1 MRDGFRVQDNDVY
14 VYCDEGA
21 DSGAARPARINVV
34 YLHVFDGDGQ
44 PVWQLCRQM
53 GCPDF
58 CLVAVAPRNWDD
70 QMTPWP
76 APPVFRKGQPFGGH
90 ADRQLALLREQV
102 MPQVE
107 AMLAQRLAA
116 QTANAPALAS
126 AARQVASEQF
136 FLRTIAGYS
145 LAGLFATW
153 AAFNSDAFQQVA
165 SASGSL
171 WYPGFVDYACQHPLA
186 QSVERMYFSVGAD
199 EDKGKNHAMRT
210 VRTATER
217 IEAQVERLD
226 VRSTFQLNP
235 GNHFTDP
242 DGRMARGICWVLG
255 AKGHVGAG
263 EDAGAGEAAGADA
276 DAGIAAGDDAG
287 GFSC

>member
-1 MRDGFRVQDNDVY
+1 MRDSFQVQDNDVY
-14 VYCDEGA
+14 VYWDEAVEKNTLHAVA
-21 DSGAARPARINVV
+21 DSEDCSRTAVPTRINVV
-34 YLHVFDGDGQ
+34 YLHIFDGEGQ

-53 GCPDF
+53 GCSDF

-90 ADRQLALLREQV
+90 ADRQLALLQEQV
-102 MPQVE
+102 MPQTE
-107 AMLAQRLAA
+107 ALLALRLSARDAGGQDAA
-116 QTANAPALAS
+116 SQPS
-126 AARQVASEQF
+126 

-153 AAFNSDAFQQVA
+153 AAFNCDAFQRVA

-171 WYPGFVDYACQHPLA
+171 WYPDFADYACQHPLS

-199 EDKGKNHAMRT
+199 EDKGRNRAMRT

-217 IEAQVERLD
+217 IEAQVESLG
-226 VRSTFQLNP
+226 VSSTFQLNP

-242 DGRMARGICWVLG
+242 DGRMARGICWALG
-255 AKGHVGAG
+255 
-263 EDAGAGEAAGADA
+263 
-276 DAGIAAGDDAG
+276 AGDDAG
-287 GFSC
+287 GSSC